1 MRLRARSA
9 SIPNHVFPSW
19 PRFCTHLR
27 VQACLSIRFAEYLL
41 ELANP
46 DRKNRRIHLGNSGTY
61 NVRRSGR
68 CAGLWQHTKCQ
79 NQCWL
84 MPLPVVDNF
93 PFILQGMTS
102 QSLLHTSSQL
112 QRQQKDLPDPADV
125 SDLERFRA
133 GSDMAPS

>member
-1 MRLRARSA
+1 
-9 SIPNHVFPSW
+9 
-19 PRFCTHLR
+19 
-27 VQACLSIRFAEYLL
+27 
-41 ELANP
+41 
-46 DRKNRRIHLGNSGTY
+46 
-61 NVRRSGR
+61 
-68 CAGLWQHTKCQ
+68 
-79 NQCWL
+79 

-93 PFILQGMTS
+93 PFILHGMTS